1 MATQSQTCALL
12 AERHSILSEG
22 IRGLLEAT
30 FSTTYIVADI
40 PSLKEGAQRLAPAVI
55 VLDLSMMG
63 DDFPS
68 ELQHVLALSPRS
80 RVIVLSVHDQPSV
93 ARLALAAGALGVI
106 IKRKI
111 GSDFLSA
118 VSAVLRGE
126 QFLSAEFGLAATK
139 H

>member
-22 IRGLLEAT
+22 IRGLLEAM
-30 FSTTYIVADI
+30 FGTTYIVADI

-68 ELQHVLALSPRS
+68 ELQQVLALSPRS

-93 ARLALAAGALGVI
+93 ARLALAAGAQGVI

-126 QFLSAEFGLAATK
+126 EFLSDEFGLAATK